1 MIHVC
6 TMNMYVHI
14 LYNYVSV
21 CVGMCVFFVI
31 QLERERDVFELSQCV
46 YHFIVHVGH
55 MHFFPFNTSCLRL
68 S

>member
-31 QLERERDVFELSQCV
+31 QLERERETCLNFHNVYIISLYMSVICIFFLSTR
-46 YHFIVHVGH
+46 HV
-55 MHFFPFNTSCLRL
+55 
-68 S
+68 